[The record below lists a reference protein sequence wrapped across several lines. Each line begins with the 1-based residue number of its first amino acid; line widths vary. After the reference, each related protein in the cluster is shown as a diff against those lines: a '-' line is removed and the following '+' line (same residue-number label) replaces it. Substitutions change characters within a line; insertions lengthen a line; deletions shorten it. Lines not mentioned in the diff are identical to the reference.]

1 MFSQVTE
8 DERQDFRQKLAAR
21 EAEFTRKA
29 DELRRQQNEL
39 AKAREGSKSRSS
51 SASMLSSQVAAAEA
65 KKAREQVATDLA
77 AMKQQLAASEQLL
90 KARANQAG

>member
-1 MFSQVTE
+1 MLAYIGKKTGFNSATMFSQVTE

-51 SASMLSSQVAAAEA
+51 SASMLSS
-65 KKAREQVATDLA
+65 KLP
-77 AMKQQLAASEQLL
+77 LL
-90 KARANQAG
+90 KLRRLANRWRPIWPP